1 MSTIPPPWS
10 KPDAEPNLEPW
21 KWKPGQSGNPAGRK
35 PGTKTKRTLVGEAF
49 EKRCEAVAEAV
60 VTAAIA
66 GDMQAA
72 KLCIERVQPPLR
84 NEGPRVKFTFDHSK
98 SLTGQ
103 AQDVVAACA
112 AGDMDVDTCRVLIGC
127 ITAMAGLVQT
137 DELAAR
143 IAQLETAA
151 KEAQQITAPGGVL
164 QEGSPS

>member
-103 AQDVVAACA
+103 AQDVVAEEAVRVRDEERRPCHDRHSA
-112 AGDMDVDTCRVLIGC
+112 LAIANLLKWRAGWR
-127 ITAMAGLVQT
+127 
-137 DELAAR
+137 
-143 IAQLETAA
+143 TAA
-151 KEAQQITAPGGVL
+151 ACRRWG
-164 QEGSPS
+164 